1 MKLKSKILLGYSLYL
16 ALVVLVGGW
25 GITNLRR
32 LGKASEAIL
41 KENYRS
47 ILAAENTIDAIE

>member
-1 MKLKSKILLGYSLYL
+1 MKLKSKILLGYSLSL

-25 GITNLRR
+25 GINNLRR

-41 KENYRS
+41 EENYNS
-47 ILAAENTIDAIE
+47 ILAAKNIHNRCY